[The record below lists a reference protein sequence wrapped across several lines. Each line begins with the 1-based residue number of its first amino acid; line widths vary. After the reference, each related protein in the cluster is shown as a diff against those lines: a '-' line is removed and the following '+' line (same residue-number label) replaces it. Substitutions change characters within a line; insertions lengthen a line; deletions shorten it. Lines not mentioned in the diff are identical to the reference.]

1 MTARKRPA
9 NRLRRRSD
17 SSGNLQLRAW
27 LLHHRYVL
35 RDSLGQVIRRPVS
48 SVLTW
53 LVIGIALA
61 LPALMYVTDK
71 NLRALA
77 GQWQEGAQLTLYL
90 TSSTDEASGRALTD
104 SLRQRQEISSARFL
118 SSGDALNEFSQRLSL
133 DSALAGLDNNPLPDS
148 IIIVPESQTRSDME
162 ALGAVLSNLPEVDS
176 LQYDI
181 EWVQRLEQL
190 ARFLDR
196 VLLASIAVLA
206 LTVILVVGNTMRMA
220 TEARRDEIQVVKLV
234 GATASFVRRPFLY
247 MGFWYGV
254 FGGLAAIAITL
265 VTLWWLRAPVL
276 DLVNSYGA
284 AVALPGL
291 TVIEGLLLIALAVA
305 LSVGSTW
312 LTVTRR
318 INDIEP
324 NPL

>member
-1 MTARKRPA
+1 MVARKRPA
-9 NRLRRRSD
+9 NRLRRRSGAA
-17 SSGNLQLRAW
+17 GNLELRAW

-35 RDSLGQVIRRPVS
+35 RDSLTQVIRRPLS

-77 GQWQEGAQLTLYL
+77 GQWQDGAQLTLYL
-90 TSSTDEASGRALTD
+90 TESTDDEAGRALTD
-104 SLRQRQEISSARFL
+104 SLRQRDEISSARFL
-118 SSGDALNEFSQRLSL
+118 SSTEALDEFSERLSL
-133 DSALAGLDNNPLPDS
+133 DSALAGLDRNPLPDS
-148 IIIVPESQTRSDME
+148 IIIVPESQTRTDME
-162 ALGAVLSNLPEVDS
+162 ALGAVLSKLPEVTS

-234 GATASFVRRPFLY
+234 GATAGFVRRPFLY

-254 FGGLAAIAITL
+254 FGGLAAIVITL

-276 DLVNSYGA
+276 DLVSSYGA
-284 AVALPGL
+284 AATLPGL
-291 TVIEGLLLIALAVA
+291 TVTEGLLLIALAVA

-318 INDIEP
+318 INAIEP
-324 NPL
+324 NPV